1 MLCHLRIHFQPIN
14 INFLIKSININIKT
28 PNMKLENKTET
39 QVKIRVEI
47 NLATVILMIKTY

>member
-1 MLCHLRIHFQPIN
+1 
-14 INFLIKSININIKT
+14 
-28 PNMKLENKTET
+28 MKLENKTET